1 MNPPSGI
8 IEQGSRPSI
17 AAPNSGGTL
26 KRLHLGLVML
36 APIVAVT
43 TLVTFLP
50 PDGNERA
57 EWVQFI
63 GRFHPL
69 FVHFPIALFLLVPVL
84 EIVGRSA
91 RLAYLRL
98 AVNFILALATLGAT
112 WAAILG
118 WCLGRSGGYSG
129 LLITQHMWGGV
140 LLSLICWLCWLLRTH
155 LRELRVAY
163 ALALALGVGLVGWT
177 GYRGGQLSLGRNHLT
192 EHMPNGL
199 RSLLGL
205 EDSSSALASRVD
217 PNTFYGARIHPI
229 FAAHCISCHA
239 ADKHRA
245 NLRLDSYRTLM
256 KGGENGPV
264 IRTGNAKN
272 SDLFRRIT
280 LPAGHDDFMPK
291 GKPPLTADELK
302 TIELW
307 IGAGASETLALN
319 AIQGAPT
326 GAGTTVVAEV
336 KFDEIDPAAVAK
348 LRSAI
353 APAVT
358 QLQRQFP
365 NILEFD
371 SRASADLRLNASI
384 LGSKFGDRDLE
395 AFVPVADHIIVA
407 DLSRTA
413 VTDHS
418 AAAIAAMRRLHMLRL
433 MDTRLTDATL
443 LRLDT
448 LNQLESLSVYGTPIT
463 AAVLPTIGKLP
474 KLSHFYVGQTGI
486 IPGKSVPESLV
497 GKLVF

>member
-1 MNPPSGI
+1 MTA
-8 IEQGSRPSI
+8 Q
-17 AAPNSGGTL
+17 NSGGTTN
-26 KRLHLGLVML
+26 RFRFALVMV
-36 APIVAVT
+36 APIVVVT
-43 TLVTFLP
+43 TLATFLP

-69 FVHFPIALFLLVPVL
+69 FVHFPIALFLLVPIL

-98 AVNFILALATLGAT
+98 SVNFVLVLATLGAT

-129 LLITQHMWGGV
+129 ILITQHMWGGV
-140 LLSLICWLCWLLRTH
+140 LLSLICWLCWLLRTQ
-155 LRELRVAY
+155 LREFGVAY
-163 ALALALGVGLVGWT
+163 ALALALGVGLVAWT

-192 EHMPNGL
+192 EHMPNAL

-205 EDSSSALASRVD
+205 EDSSAALASRVD

-229 FAAHCISCHA
+229 FAAHCISCHS

-245 NLRLDSYRTLM
+245 NLRLDSYRALM
-256 KGGENGPV
+256 KGGEDGPV
-264 IRTGNAKN
+264 IRTGNVKN

-280 LPAGHDDFMPK
+280 LPVGHDDFMPK

-307 IGAGASETLALN
+307 IGAGASDTLAVN
-319 AIQGAPT
+319 AIMGAPT
-326 GAGTTVVAEV
+326 GPATTTGAEV
-336 KFDEIDPAAVAK
+336 KFEEIDPAAVAK
-348 LRSAI
+348 LRAAI
-353 APAVT
+353 APAVA
-358 QLQRQFP
+358 QLQKKFP
-365 NILEFD
+365 NVLEFD
-371 SRASADLRLNASI
+371 SRASGDLRLNASI

-395 AFVPVADHIIVA
+395 AFASVAEHITVA

-418 AAAIAAMRRLHMLRL
+418 AAAIAAMKRLRVLRL
-433 MDTRLTDATL
+433 TDTHVTDATL
-443 LRLDT
+443 LHLDN
-448 LNQLESLSVYGTPIT
+448 LNQLESLNVFGTMVTP
-463 AAVLPTIGKLP
+463 AVLPSIAKLP
-474 KLSHFYVGQTGI
+474 KLSHFYAGQTGI
-486 IPGKSVPESLV
+486 RAGRSVPEGLIS
-497 GKLVF
+497 KLVF